1 MTPRHVLVALFGLTV
16 IAGLADA
23 RQEISGVASPTWS
36 IVSTLA
42 FSFLCFYWYRLDSL
56 ARGYRPSVWLNVGV
70 VALAIVAVPYYLV
83 RSRPA
88 GARARAL
95 LRFGGFALLLA
106 GAAMLGLLA
115 AWQV

>member
-1 MTPRHVLVALFGLTV
+1 MKPGHVLALLFAFTA

-23 RQEISGVASPTWS
+23 HQALTGVESPAWS
-36 IVSTLA
+36 LVSTLV

-56 ARGYRPSVWLNVGV
+56 ARGYRPSAWLNVGV
-70 VALAIVAVPYYLV
+70 VMLAVVAVPYYLV

-115 AWQV
+115 EW